1 MMTFNM
7 VKSYVTSITND
18 ASGSLASR
26 QAVYGAT
33 YPFPPRFAERYMPG
47 SDVLDLYTTGSYMFG
62 GNWVL
67 MNSLVDLTPDQVA
80 FLAQQIGVYKSQRA
94 DIAEAK
100 VYHILPPSADGTDV
114 IQSYN
119 PATDNGTAVIT
130 RANSDGPDYI
140 FYPLGLVPDRQYT
153 VWFANDPSIYLQTG
167 SQLMQSGV
175 RVQLPTPYSS
185 DIVHIQHQ

>member
-1 MMTFNM
+1 
-7 VKSYVTSITND
+7 
-18 ASGSLASR
+18 
-26 QAVYGAT
+26 
-33 YPFPPRFAERYMPG
+33 
-47 SDVLDLYTTGSYMFG
+47 
-62 GNWVL
+62 
-67 MNSLVDLTPDQVA
+67 MNSLVDLTPDQVG

-100 VYHILPPSADGTDV
+100 VYHILPPAADGTDA

-119 PATDNGTAVIT
+119 PATDNATAVIT
-130 RANSDGPDYI
+130 RANSDGPGYI
-140 FYPLGLVPDRQYT
+140 FRPQGLVPDQQYV